1 MAGESAFLS
10 QMLRQ
15 QAAEEE
21 NGRMVKEAVA
31 GQAASQIMRQI
42 AMGEVQREMA
52 REAQTGRALES
63 AAGSK
68 DRRDV
73 GKSRLETQK
82 GLEEQQR
89 LLGLIGGAAEATG
102 ALGGYM
108 ISQNALEEAQFKAR
122 VEKAA
127 LNPEVDDMSQ
137 FNPEDLAALRAM
149 SQEQTLADAAPL
161 MFDEGA
167 VDIRGVEGA
176 LEMERLQETAIA
188 DAERP
193 RRLDGYSGYDFNP
206 DSARGTFPMNP
217 DKLLST
223 DDSFPREPSAY
234 ELEAIRGMV
243 DPRRGMPL
251 TPEERIA
258 KEEKDRRKEKERRVR
273 DQLSTIRGFQETV
286 GTAPVNPYLAE

>member
-1 MAGESAFLS
+1 MAGEGIAAQ
-10 QMLRQ
+10 QMLQQ
-15 QAAEEE
+15 QAALEQR
-21 NGRMVKEAVA
+21 NA
-31 GQAASQIMRQI
+31 GMQNMMKQQAASQIMRQI
-42 AMGEVQREMA
+42 AMSETQREMA
-52 REAQTGRALES
+52 MEAQTGRSLES

-73 GKSRLETQK
+73 GKSRMETQK
-82 GLEEQQR
+82 EVEEKQR

-102 ALGGYM
+102 ALGGYLV
-108 ISQNALEEAQFKAR
+108 SQQALEDAQFKER
-122 VEKAA
+122 VAKSA

-137 FNPEDLAALRAM
+137 FNPQDVEALRAM

-167 VDIRGVEGA
+167 VDSSVRDIEGG

-243 DPRRGMPL
+243 DP
-251 TPEERIA
+251 ERA
-258 KEEKDRRKEKERRVR
+258 ATKKTSEKGLDSRKT
-273 DQLSTIRGFQETV
+273 S
-286 GTAPVNPYLAE
+286 

>member
-1 MAGESAFLS
+1 MAGEGIAAQ
-10 QMLRQ
+10 QMLQQ
-15 QAAEEE
+15 QAALEQR
-21 NGRMVKEAVA
+21 NA
-31 GQAASQIMRQI
+31 GMQNMMKQQAASQIMRQI
-42 AMGEVQREMA
+42 AMSETQREMA
-52 REAQTGRALES
+52 MDAQTGRSLES

-73 GKSRLETQK
+73 GKSRMETQK
-82 GLEEQQR
+82 EVEEKQK

-102 ALGGYM
+102 ALGGYLV
-108 ISQNALEEAQFKAR
+108 SQQALEDAQFKER
-122 VEKAA
+122 VAKSA

-167 VDIRGVEGA
+167 VDSSVRDIEGG

-206 DSARGTFPMNP
+206 DRE
-217 DKLLST
+217 LSI
-223 DDSFPREPSAY
+223 DDSFPRDPSAY

-243 DPRRGMPL
+243 DP
-251 TPEERIA
+251 ERAA
-258 KEEKDRRKEKERRVR
+258 KRKKEREAQILMEQLKGLRGVR
-273 DQLSTIRGFQETV
+273 SSLGS
-286 GTAPVNPYLAE
+286 APVNPYLAE

>member
-15 QAAEEE
+15 QAAAE
-21 NGRMVKEAVA
+21 GRGQMVKDAIA

-63 AAGSK
+63 AAG
-68 DRRDV
+68 RQAQRDV
-73 GKSRLETQK
+73 GKSRMETQK
-82 GLEEQQR
+82 ELEEKQK

-137 FNPEDLAALRAM
+137 FNPQDVEALQAM
-149 SQEQTLADAAPL
+149 SQEQTLADNAPL

-167 VDIRGVEGA
+167 VPSEDELMSA
-176 LEMERLQETAIA
+176 MAA
-188 DAERP
+188 
-193 RRLDGYSGYDFNP
+193 P
-206 DSARGTFPMNP
+206 DQ
-217 DKLLST
+217 
-223 DDSFPREPSAY
+223 SFPRDAGSY
-234 ELEAIRGMV
+234 ETDVIRGMV

-251 TPEERIA
+251 TPEEQIA
-258 KEEKDRRKEKERRVR
+258 KEEKDRQIR
-273 DQLSTIRGFQETV
+273 DQLRAVRRFQGTI
-286 GTAPVNPYLAE
+286 GTAPANPYSE

>member
-15 QAAEEE
+15 QAAAE
-21 NGRMVKEAVA
+21 GRGQMVKDAIA

-63 AAGSK
+63 AAG
-68 DRRDV
+68 RQAQRDV
-73 GKSRLETQK
+73 GKSRMETQK
-82 GLEEQQR
+82 ELEEKQK

-137 FNPEDLAALRAM
+137 FNPEDLEALRAM
-149 SQEQTLADAAPL
+149 SQEQTGADAAA
-161 MFDEGA
+161 MVFDEGA

-176 LEMERLQETAIA
+176 LEMERMRQAEAEIA
-188 DAERP
+188 TEELRP
-193 RRLDGYSGYDFNP
+193 RQIDQFSGYDFDP
-206 DSARGTFPMNP
+206 DR
-217 DKLLST
+217 DRRELST
-223 DDSFPREPSAY
+223 DDSFPRDPGAY

-243 DPRRGMPL
+243 DP
-251 TPEERIA
+251 ERAA
-258 KEEKDRRKEKERRVR
+258 KRKKEREAQILMEQLKGLRGVR
-273 DQLSTIRGFQETV
+273 SSLGS
-286 GTAPVNPYLAE
+286 APANPYSE

>member
-15 QAAEEE
+15 QAAAK
-21 NGRMVKEAVA
+21 GRGQMVKDAIA

-42 AMGEVQREMA
+42 AMGEIQREMA

-63 AAGSK
+63 AAG
-68 DRRDV
+68 RQAQRDV

-102 ALGGYM
+102 ALGGYLV
-108 ISQNALEEAQFKAR
+108 SQNALEEAQFKAR

-137 FNPEDLAALRAM
+137 FNPQDLEALRAM
-149 SQEQTLADAAPL
+149 SQEQTEADAAA
-161 MFDEGA
+161 MVFDEGA
-167 VDIRGVEGA
+167 VPSEDELMSA
-176 LEMERLQETAIA
+176 MAA
-188 DAERP
+188 
-193 RRLDGYSGYDFNP
+193 P
-206 DSARGTFPMNP
+206 DQ
-217 DKLLST
+217 
-223 DDSFPREPSAY
+223 SFPRDAGSY
-234 ELEAIRGMV
+234 ETDVIRGMV

-251 TPEERIA
+251 TPEEQIA
-258 KEEKDRRKEKERRVR
+258 KEEKDRRVR
-273 DQLSTIRGFQETV
+273 SQLRAIRGFQ
-286 GTAPVNPYLAE
+286 GAAGSAPANPFSE

>member
-1 MAGESAFLS
+1 MAGEGIAAQ
-10 QMLRQ
+10 QMLQQ
-15 QAAEEE
+15 QAALEQR
-21 NGRMVKEAVA
+21 NA
-31 GQAASQIMRQI
+31 GMQNMMKQQAASQIMRQI
-42 AMGEVQREMA
+42 AMSETQREMA
-52 REAQTGRALES
+52 MDAQTGRSLES

-73 GKSRLETQK
+73 GKSRMETQK
-82 GLEEQQR
+82 EVEEKQK

-102 ALGGYM
+102 ALGGYLV
-108 ISQNALEEAQFKAR
+108 SQQALEDAQFKER
-122 VEKAA
+122 VAKSA

-137 FNPEDLAALRAM
+137 FNPQDVEALRAM

-167 VDIRGVEGA
+167 VDSSVRDIEGG

-206 DSARGTFPMNP
+206 DRE
-217 DKLLST
+217 LSI
-223 DDSFPREPSAY
+223 DDSFPRDPSAY

-243 DPRRGMPL
+243 DP
-251 TPEERIA
+251 ERAA
-258 KEEKDRRKEKERRVR
+258 KRKKEREAHILMEQLKGLRGVR
-273 DQLSTIRGFQETV
+273 SSLGS
-286 GTAPVNPYLAE
+286 APVNPYLAE

>member
-73 GKSRLETQK
+73 GKSRMETQK
-82 GLEEQQR
+82 GLEEKQK
-89 LLGLIGGAAEATG
+89 LLGLIGGAAEAAG

-108 ISQNALEEAQFKAR
+108 ISQNALEDAQFQGR

-127 LNPEVDDMSQ
+127 LDPQVDDMSQ
-137 FNPEDLAALRAM
+137 FNPDDLAALQAM

-161 MFDEGA
+161 MFDEEKLKK
-167 VDIRGVEGA
+167 D
-176 LEMERLQETAIA
+176 LEEM
-188 DAERP
+188 
-193 RRLDGYSGYDFNP
+193 Y
-206 DSARGTFPMNP
+206 
-217 DKLLST
+217 
-223 DDSFPREPSAY
+223 
-234 ELEAIRGMV
+234 
-243 DPRRGMPL
+243 
-251 TPEERIA
+251 
-258 KEEKDRRKEKERRVR
+258 EEKLGLTGGSDRRRPAMG
-273 DQLSTIRGFQETV
+273 DFITPGASYG
-286 GTAPVNPYLAE
+286 

>member
-15 QAAEEE
+15 QAAAE
-21 NGRMVKEAVA
+21 GRGQMVKDAIA

-63 AAGSK
+63 AAG
-68 DRRDV
+68 RQAQRDV
-73 GKSRLETQK
+73 GKARMETQK
-82 GLEEQQR
+82 ELEEKQR

-102 ALGGYM
+102 ALGGYLV
-108 ISQNALEEAQFKAR
+108 SQNALEEAQFKGR

-137 FNPEDLAALRAM
+137 FNPEDLEALRAM
-149 SQEQTLADAAPL
+149 SQEQTEADAAA
-161 MFDEGA
+161 MVFDEGA

-193 RRLDGYSGYDFNP
+193 RGLDGYSGYDFNP
-206 DSARGTFPMNP
+206 DSVKGTFPMNP

-223 DDSFPREPSAY
+223 DDSFPRDPGAY

-243 DPRRGMPL
+243 DP
-251 TPEERIA
+251 ERAA
-258 KEEKDRRKEKERRVR
+258 KRKKEREAQILMEQLKGLRGVR
-273 DQLSTIRGFQETV
+273 SSLGS
-286 GTAPVNPYLAE
+286 APVNPYSD